1 MSRSLHNYDGY
12 CPWKEVAHA
21 PITYDFCLHY
31 LCTFTT
37 VGFCQINDIYV
48 DLYKFQVVPEKLLGQ
63 NNKFIKLADVGV
75 RVLKARI
82 PM

>member
-1 MSRSLHNYDGY
+1 M
-12 CPWKEVAHA
+12 
-21 PITYDFCLHY
+21 
-31 LCTFTT
+31 
-37 VGFCQINDIYV
+37 GFCQINDIYV